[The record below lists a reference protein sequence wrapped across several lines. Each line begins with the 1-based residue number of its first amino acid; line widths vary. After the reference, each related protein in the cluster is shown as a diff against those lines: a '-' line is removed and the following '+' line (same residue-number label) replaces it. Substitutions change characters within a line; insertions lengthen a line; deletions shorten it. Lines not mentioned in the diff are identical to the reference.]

1 MIYILDT
8 IDTRAAR
15 TIDIDG
21 GISDSVDIID
31 VIQRSPGVVET
42 GFTAKIPIV
51 RHTGRADDPSVD
63 IDARQQIPQPPG
75 AFEFGH
81 PGIADK
87 DGCEQCALII
97 AGGSH
102 NGAVK
107 GGIQLQSAVIAAI
120 LAIGKQVAQIA
131 VIERRINLVGNE
143 ITHISREGIRLHGF
157 HDKEFTVGAHPVKRP
172 VGAAAFNQEFASG
185 LRRNVDTGDTL
196 VRRLF
201 GTLPVGKHIFHDKRA
216 RRHGIRRTGDI
227 RRQVFFEESPGF
239 IDRKSGCTL
248 RGGTGRSLVRF
259 PYASEQSGSNDTH

>member
-51 RHTGRADDPSVD
+51 RHTGRADDPPVD

-81 PGIADK
+81 PGITDK
-87 DGCEQCALII
+87 NGCEQCALII

-157 HDKEFTVGAHPVKRP
+157 HDKEFTVGAPRKT
-172 VGAAAFNQEFASG
+172 S
-185 LRRNVDTGDTL
+185 RR
-196 VRRLF
+196 
-201 GTLPVGKHIFHDKRA
+201 
-216 RRHGIRRTGDI
+216 
-227 RRQVFFEESPGF
+227 
-239 IDRKSGCTL
+239 
-248 RGGTGRSLVRF
+248 RGGV
-259 PYASEQSGSNDTH
+259 